1 MRKEKKK
8 SDVLPEVKIVWD
20 MTIGNEVLFEDRL
33 GLIQQTADV
42 IRRNGMAPRFAIVMH
57 GPATKFAAR
66 SLKGTK
72 FRNEKIE
79 RLSIIQSIM
88 SQMNEDNVRFIQCQ
102 VPMCRN
108 SVSEE
113 NILPFVDV
121 SETIFFDLAMLQRE
135 GYSYIPIAEM

>member
-1 MRKEKKK
+1 MDR
-8 SDVLPEVKIVWD
+8 LPEVKIVWD
-20 MTIGNEVLFEDRL
+20 VTLGNEALYEDRL

-42 IRRNGMAPRFAIVMH
+42 IRRKGMTPNFAIVMH

-72 FRNEKIE
+72 FENEEIE

-88 SQMNEDNVRFIQCQ
+88 SRMSEENVRFIQCQ

-108 SVSEE
+108 GISED
-113 NILPFVDV
+113 NVLPFIDI
-121 SETIFFDLAMLQRE
+121 SETIFFDLAMLQKE
-135 GYSYIPIAEM
+135 GYAYIPIMEM